1 MLKPE
6 SKFFQ
11 FDISLTH
18 LILRC
23 RSTFLKQMKFMH
35 NRGFKIEEKRRL
47 ISFIYRQIFSI
58 VQSIYKAMET
68 LDIPFEKSQNEV

>member
-1 MLKPE
+1 
-6 SKFFQ
+6 
-11 FDISLTH
+11 
-18 LILRC
+18 
-23 RSTFLKQMKFMH
+23 MKFMH